1 MTTEA
6 ASANAIPADV
16 LTRLKAIV
24 GPGGYYDDPKDI
36 APLCVSWRDNWVG
49 TTPLVLR
56 PASTAEV
63 AEIVRACAEARVPIV
78 PQGGNTG
85 VTGAGQPHPT
95 GTEVLVSTARLKRIR
110 NLDPLND
117 TITVEAGVILADIQ
131 KAAAAADRLF
141 PLSLAAEGSCQIGGN
156 LATNAGGTQV
166 LRYGNARALVLGLEV
181 VLPDGRIWDGLR
193 ALRKDNTGYDLKQL
207 FIGSEGTLGIITAA
221 VLRLLPKPTASE
233 TALVAVAGPAGAVK
247 LLGAMRKALGE
258 QVTAFELLGRS
269 CIDLVLTKG
278 HGHDDP
284 FGKVHSWY
292 VLMEVTGQGSPGS
305 LADPVT
311 DALAAAME
319 TGLVTDAV
327 IAGSGE
333 KARRLWAM
341 REHLPEAQKHAGT
354 SIKHDVSVPL
364 SAIPEFIARIDAA
377 LAKAYPSIRMVTF
390 GHVGDGNLHVNPLGP
405 PGWDDTRFKA
415 ETAPI
420 NRIVHDIVNEL
431 GGSISAEHGLGRL
444 RMLENERYKSGVEL
458 DLMRTLK
465 RALDPDN
472 LMNPGKMLRL

>member
-1 MTTEA
+1 
-6 ASANAIPADV
+6 
-16 LTRLKAIV
+16 
-24 GPGGYYDDPKDI
+24 
-36 APLCVSWRDNWVG
+36 
-49 TTPLVLR
+49 
-56 PASTAEV
+56 
-63 AEIVRACAEARVPIV
+63 
-78 PQGGNTG
+78 
-85 VTGAGQPHPT
+85 
-95 GTEVLVSTARLKRIR
+95 
-110 NLDPLND
+110 
-117 TITVEAGVILADIQ
+117 
-131 KAAAAADRLF
+131 
-141 PLSLAAEGSCQIGGN
+141 
-156 LATNAGGTQV
+156 
-166 LRYGNARALVLGLEV
+166 
-181 VLPDGRIWDGLR
+181 
-193 ALRKDNTGYDLKQL
+193 
-207 FIGSEGTLGIITAA
+207 

-377 LAKAYPSIRMVTF
+377 LAKAYPGIRMVTF

>member
-1 MTTEA
+1 MTTTLA
-6 ASANAIPADV
+6 ATPIPAEI
-16 LTRLKAIV
+16 LARLKAIV
-24 GPGGYYDDPKDI
+24 GPGGFYDKPEDI
-36 APLCVSWRDNWVG
+36 EPLCVSWRDNWVG

-56 PASTAEV
+56 PTTTVEV
-63 AEIVRACAEARVPIV
+63 SQIVTACAEARVPIV

-85 VTGAGQPHPT
+85 VTGAGQPHAT
-95 GTEVLVSTARLKRIR
+95 GNEVLLSTARLKRIR

-131 KAAAAADRLF
+131 KAAADADRLF

-193 ALRKDNTGYDLKQL
+193 GLRKDNTGYDLKQL
-207 FIGSEGTLGIITAA
+207 FIGSEGTLGVITAA

-233 TALVAVAGPAGAVK
+233 TALVAVKDPAAAVQ
-247 LLGAMRKALGE
+247 LLGQMRKALGE
-258 QVTAFELLGRS
+258 QITAFELLGRS
-269 CIDLVLTKG
+269 CIDIVLTKG

-284 FGKVHSWY
+284 FAKQHNWY
-292 VLMEVTGQGSPGS
+292 VLMEVSGQGAPGS
-305 LADPVT
+305 LADPIT

-319 TGLVTDAV
+319 AGLVTDAV

-333 KARRLWAM
+333 KAKKLWAM

-364 SAIPEFIARIDAA
+364 SAIPEFITRTDAA
-377 LAKAYPSIRMVTF
+377 LAKAYPGIRPVTF
-390 GHVGDGNLHVNPLGP
+390 GHVGDGNLHYNPLAP
-405 PGWDDTRFKA
+405 LNWEDARFKG
-415 ETAPI
+415 ETGAI

-431 GGSISAEHGLGRL
+431 KGSISAEHGLGRL
-444 RMLENERYKSGVEL
+444 RMLENERYKSPLEL
-458 DLMRTLK
+458 EMMCTLK
-465 RALDPDN
+465 RAFDPHN
-472 LMNPGKMLRL
+472 LMNPGKMLRV